1 LRTPCKEDCA
11 VCAALRAAALR
22 IAGGEGIEALTTER
36 LCLEAGLSDGP
47 TLPHYATARSCLYET
62 YEYVSRSIY
71 QDFAAAFAAEPSWSD
86 ALRRATETLLRRMAA
101 RPHEARFCFLE
112 VLRGD
117 HELLRR
123 RDTNRRRL
131 LSLFTREHAIR
142 RGHTEVSEMQLEM
155 LIGAS
160 FQTIAAYVAS
170 GNSTALPR
178 LGPELE
184 SRASVFAAVA
194 A

>member
-22 IAGGEGIEALTTER
+22 LAGAEGIEALTIER
-36 LCLEAGLSDGP
+36 LWLEAGLSNGP
-47 TLPHYATARSCLYET
+47 TLPHYVSARSCLYDT
-62 YEYVSRSIY
+62 YDYVSSSVY
-71 QDFAAAFAAEPSWSD
+71 KDFAAAFAAEPDWSA
-86 ALRRATETLLRRMAA
+86 ALRLATETLLGRMAA
-101 RPHEARFCFLE
+101 RPDEARFCFVE

-131 LSLFTREHAIR
+131 LSLFTREHALR
-142 RGHTEVSEMQLEM
+142 RGHAAASEMQLEM
-155 LIGAS
+155 LIGSS
-160 FQTIAAYVAS
+160 FQTIAACVAGGDFS
-170 GNSTALPR
+170 ALSA

>member
-1 LRTPCKEDCA
+1 M
-11 VCAALRAAALR
+11 
-22 IAGGEGIEALTTER
+22 
-36 LCLEAGLSDGP
+36 SDGP
-47 TLPHYATARSCLYET
+47 TLPHYATARSCLYAT
-62 YEYVSRSIY
+62 YEEVSRSIY
-71 QDFAAAFAAEPSWSD
+71 EDFAAAFAAEPSWSD
-86 ALRRATETLLRRMAA
+86 ALRRATETLLRRMAR
-101 RPHEARFCFLE
+101 RPHEARFCFVE

-131 LSLFTREHAIR
+131 LSLFTREHEIR
-142 RGHTEVSEMQLEM
+142 RGHAEASEMQLEM

-160 FQTIAAYVAS
+160 FQTIAGCIADGDIS
-170 GNSTALPR
+170 ALSA

-184 SRASVFAAVA
+184 SRALVFAAVA